1 MEFNKGDL
9 VKFSNPVSAEE
20 EAIIM
25 VVLEDRDTRVLVTV
39 PDFND
44 RDLIQPT
51 SVYAKTDLISAADP
65 LPSSGR

>member
-20 EAIIM
+20 EALIM
-25 VVLEDRDTRVLVTV
+25 VILEDRDTRVLVTV
-39 PDFND
+39 PDLNE

-51 SVYAKTDLISAADP
+51 SVYAKEDLVLADINE
-65 LPSSGR
+65 R